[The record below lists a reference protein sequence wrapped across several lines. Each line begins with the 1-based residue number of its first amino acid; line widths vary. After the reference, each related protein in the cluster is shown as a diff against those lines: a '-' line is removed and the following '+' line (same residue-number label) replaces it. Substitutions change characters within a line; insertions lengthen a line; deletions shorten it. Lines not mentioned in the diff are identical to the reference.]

1 MNFFDVRKKRK
12 LLAEIKNRR
21 HAEDDLLS
29 PALRSDFDALIA
41 ELEEA
46 PAEKG
51 VLQKIREKFLQLPLP
66 EKRGTMFALL
76 DLIAVVGAV
85 AFGLRG
91 LYFQPFRIPTSSMQP
106 TLYGIH
112 YLDVKNASN
121 PFLEKLPSPL
131 NKLLFGMCDAK
142 AAAKSSSVW
151 FSGTERRE
159 SGMIFDRTVFTL
171 GDQQVS
177 LPGTPEQIAGYAN
190 LSEGRSFD
198 PGETIADGYVSL
210 GDHLFVE
217 RFSLYL
223 SPPARGDVM
232 VFTTENLSYN
242 GIPLILTGGYYY
254 IKRIAAIPGDTVK
267 IENNQLYVK
276 SSGSDVFRKIQ
287 EVEPRFEKI
296 YSMKGGYHGHLS
308 NMGGQ
313 PFAFGEEFTL
323 GKEEY
328 LMLGDNSRFSMDS
341 RYFGPVNRRQFIGRA
356 WLTFYP
362 LSRRTGL
369 VDSCPPLDA
378 PTDEPDISTFPVMYR
393 Q

>member
-29 PALRSDFDALIA
+29 PALRVDFDALIA

-51 VLQKIREKFLQLPLP
+51 VLQKIREKFRQFPLP

-76 DLIAVVGAV
+76 DLIVVVGAV

-112 YLDVKNASN
+112 YLDVKNGSN

-131 NKLLFGMCDAK
+131 NKILFGMCDAK
-142 AAAKSSSVW
+142 AVAQSSSTY
-151 FSGTERRE
+151 FAGTERRE
-159 SGMIFDRTVFTL
+159 SGMIFDRTAFTL
-171 GDQQVS
+171 GGQQVS

-190 LSEGRSFD
+190 LYEGRNFA

-223 SPPARGDVM
+223 SPPSRGDVM

-276 SSGSDVFRKIQ
+276 SPGSDTFRKIQ
-287 EVEPRFEKI
+287 DIEPRFGKI

-369 VDSCPPLDA
+369 VDRCPPLDV